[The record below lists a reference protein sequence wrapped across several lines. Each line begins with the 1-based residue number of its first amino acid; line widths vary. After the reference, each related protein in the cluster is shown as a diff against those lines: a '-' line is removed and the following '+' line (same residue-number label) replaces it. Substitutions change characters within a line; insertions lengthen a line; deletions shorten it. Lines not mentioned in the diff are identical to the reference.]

1 MSDVSQRSS
10 DARDHLVLL
19 EPNIVLCASSDRYL
33 EAVLRGVDQAART
46 RALPY
51 DLPEWKHVDFDAPVW
66 MLRHVPTGDGQKSAI
81 GLTAAFTK
89 TGFRVVYVPKHTSEV
104 NIEQIKEERLPVAIF
119 NTPKLRDQLKVE
131 RQPDGTVV
139 LSCARKLGEDTLW
152 FGWQVCRM
160 QAFELFLPDK

>member
-10 DARDHLVLL
+10 DARDHLVML

-51 DLPEWKHVDFDAPVW
+51 DLPEWKHIDFDAPVW
-66 MLRHVPTGDGQKSAI
+66 M
-81 GLTAAFTK
+81 
-89 TGFRVVYVPKHTSEV
+89 
-104 NIEQIKEERLPVAIF
+104 QIKEERLPVAIF